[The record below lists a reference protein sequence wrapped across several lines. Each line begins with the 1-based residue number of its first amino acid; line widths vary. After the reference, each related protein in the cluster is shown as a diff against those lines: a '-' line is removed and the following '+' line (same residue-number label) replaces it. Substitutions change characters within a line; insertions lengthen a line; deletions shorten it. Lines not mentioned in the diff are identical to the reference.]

1 MRKQQ
6 RLILRQVLGLG
17 ALGDIWLRRKEAL
30 EAADGCMQRVKYL
43 DACLRV
49 SMAVERRDTM
59 IIVNFY
65 AAKYLVGAGLQ
76 VQGFSPLLQWQEAG
90 VLKK

>member
-49 SMAVERRDTM
+49 SMAVERHHDHCDSYKGTHLLELAKQA
-59 IIVNFY
+59 IIVT
-65 AAKYLVGAGLQ
+65 A
-76 VQGFSPLLQWQEAG
+76 
-90 VLKK
+90 